1 MLQLNIFPDFFSIF
15 SFIHFRL
22 VFVQVGSRVVVQT
35 AGLILLLL
43 GMLGKFGALFVT
55 LPDPIV
61 GGVFM
66 IMFGKKCSPNLL

>member
-1 MLQLNIFPDFFSIF
+1 MSIAL
-15 SFIHFRL
+15 HHYL
-22 VFVQVGSRVVVQT
+22 TQVGSRVVVQT
-35 AGLILLLL
+35 AAIILLLL

-66 IMFGKKCSPNLL
+66 IMFGKKSVLL